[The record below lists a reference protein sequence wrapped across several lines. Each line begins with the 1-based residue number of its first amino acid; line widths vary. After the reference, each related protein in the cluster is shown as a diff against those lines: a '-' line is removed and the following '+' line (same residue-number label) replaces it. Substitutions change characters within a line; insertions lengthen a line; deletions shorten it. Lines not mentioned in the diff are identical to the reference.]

1 MLPQRNTVSDLLGC
15 VCVCVCVSVCICV
28 CLCVSPSVVRLC
40 KPIDYSLPGPSVHGI
55 LQARIL
61 EWIAILFLRDLPNPG
76 IKSGYPALQS
86 DFLPTEPPRKLPVR
100 KLSVRKALIKK
111 TTNNNCWLACEKK
124 KGPLCD
130 VGGNINWYSHYRKQ
144 CGGSSKY

>member
-1 MLPQRNTVSDLLGC
+1 MC
-15 VCVCVCVSVCICV
+15 VCVYLCVSV

-40 KPIDYSLPGPSVHGI
+40 EPIDYSLPGTSVHGI
-55 LQARIL
+55 LQARIP
-61 EWIAILFLRDLPNPG
+61 EWIAILFPRDLPNPA

-86 DFLPTEPPRKLPVR
+86 DFLPTKPPGKLPVW

-111 TTNNNCWLACEKK
+111 TPNNNFWLACEKK
-124 KGPLCD
+124 KGGSLCD
-130 VGGNINWYSHYRKQ
+130 VGGNVNWYSHYRKQ